1 MSSNKKNG
9 NGSIQNAPRPLT
21 KKEIEAEKRAKAE
34 RKKKI
39 ITIVTAA
46 AILLSVVLGITF
58 CVLSDTGGACE
69 YFETRSTEG
78 HDLKYVKITTEY
90 GKIVLLLDA
99 TTAPITVENFLKL
112 TNEGFYD
119 GLTFHRIMDD
129 FMIQGGDPEGTGMGG
144 SAETIKGE
152 FSANGVNN
160 DISHIKGVISMAR
173 SSSYNSA
180 SSQFFICNA
189 DASYSLDGK
198 YAAFGYV
205 IAGLDTVDKITAEGI
220 KHTSVAENGTISKK
234 RLQPVIKSIVEIT
247 EAEAMKYAK

>member
-1 MSSNKKNG
+1 MSSNKKKNTG
-9 NGSIQNAPRPLT
+9 DIKQAPRPLT
-21 KKEIEAEKRAKAE
+21 KKEIEAKKKAKAE

-58 CVLSDTGGACE
+58 CVLSDTGGACA
-69 YFETRSTEG
+69 YFETRNTEG

-119 GLTFHRIMDD
+119 GLTFHRIMDNC
-129 FMIQGGDPEGTGMGG
+129 MIQGGDPNADGTGG
-144 SAETIKGE
+144 SSENIKGE

-173 SSSYNSA
+173 SNAYNSA
-180 SSQFFICNA
+180 SSQFFICND

-220 KHTSVAENGTISKK
+220 KHTSNQDNGTIKKK
-234 RLQPVIKSIVEIT
+234 RLQPVIESIVEIT
-247 EAEAMKYAK
+247 EKEAMKYAK